1 MSYQQ
6 RSFQFHAYTQNKLAE
21 KLGVDR
27 NHTSVTAR
35 MADILTGSLRDRN
48 YACHQL
54 LLSLGI
60 RKPKAEAVVA

>member
-6 RSFQFHAYTQNKLAE
+6 RSFQFHQYTQNMLAA

-27 NHTSVTAR
+27 NHEAVAAR
-35 MADILTGSLRDRN
+35 MADILTGSLKDRN
-48 YACHQL
+48 QACHQL

-60 RKPKAEAVVA
+60 RQPKAEAVVA